1 MEKRV
6 YYHDTD
12 AGGVV
17 YYGTYLSYLEEA
29 RTEFLE
35 DRDLSVSKFQKQGYV
50 YAVRNCTISYKSPAR
65 YGETLICTASLKK
78 MTAAQL
84 IFDQQITEKTS
95 GRLVVTSEVNLVCLT
110 IDFKPS
116 QIPENLR
123 KILESDLKNT

>member
-1 MEKRV
+1 MADIKGTKTEKNLMAAFSGESQARNK
-6 YYHDTD
+6 Y
-12 AGGVV
+12 
-17 YYGTYLSYLEEA
+17 TYFA
-29 RTEFLE
+29 
-35 DRDLSVSKFQKQGYV
+35 KIAQKQGYV

>member
-35 DRDLSVSKFQKQGYV
+35 DRDLSVAKFQKQGYM

-84 IFDQQITEKTS
+84 IFDQQVTEKTS
-95 GRLVVTSEVNLVCLT
+95 GRLIVTSEVTLVCLT

-116 QIPENLR
+116 QIPETLR
-123 KILESDLKNT
+123 NVLEKSIEKA